1 MKNICFVLLAC
12 FLAWGCTDTENAA
25 VAAPAGS
32 NLEGYILTPIPG
44 GQYQIAEL
52 RDADGKLVEMGRV
65 DNDQVKNGTWIV
77 YHPDNDIPK
86 TVSDMVDGVYNGVHQ
101 TYSNRG
107 QLELAA
113 AYVNNQL
120 HGKFAKFK
128 FGRKTE
134 EGEYL
139 NGQPH
144 GRWIT
149 YYANKDIMQQETN
162 FKNGKQHG
170 ALRYFNEEG
179 EVTMEYDYK
188 DGEKISGG
196 IVEKN

>member
-1 MKNICFVLLAC
+1 MKNLCLALFG
-12 FLAWGCTDTENAA
+12 FLFLTACTDNGSETT
-25 VAAPAGS
+25 VAPTGS
-32 NLEGYILTPIPG
+32 NLEGYTLTPIPG

-65 DNDQVKNGTWIV
+65 DNNQVKNGTWIV
-77 YHPDNDIPK
+77 YHPGSDIPK
-86 TVSDMVDGVYNGVHQ
+86 AVSDMVDGVYNGVHQ

-107 QLELAA
+107 QLEMAA

-134 EGEYL
+134 EGEHL
-139 NGQPH
+139 NGEAH
-144 GRWIT
+144 GQWIT
-149 YYANKDIMQQETN
+149 YYPNKDIKQQETN
-162 FKNGKQHG
+162 YKNGKQHG
-170 ALRYFNEEG
+170 TLRYFDEEG
-179 EVTMEYDYK
+179 NITMEYEYK